1 MNIIAVYELNK
12 HISVV
17 MKSRKKSGN
26 IHCGIID
33 SVFLM
38 SERNKEC

>member
-17 MKSRKKSGN
+17 MKSRKKVAIYIVVSL
-26 IHCGIID
+26 ILFSSCQ
-33 SVFLM
+33 
-38 SERNKEC
+38 RNKEC